1 MEDTEM
7 TPAKPKPKVSRKRKT
22 ETAKAGPNVL
32 KKKAEG
38 TLHYFLLFGEKT
50 ILACAESE
58 SALKEIKEDY
68 ERVES
73 IDPNQP
79 FCYAVSFGAI
89 ENRPSQDIN
98 TKKSV
103 KGNVYIVKGFD
114 LLPIQSGRAVV
125 VASSQ
130 SEAIK
135 LVDDYL
141 RPLKLQT
148 YKDKTYEVLPVPPVV
163 KYYVL

>member
-1 MEDTEM
+1 MADAEM
-7 TPAKPKPKVSRKRKT
+7 TPAPKPKVSRKRKT

-58 SALKEIKEDY
+58 SALKEIQEDY

-89 ENRPSQDIN
+89 ENRPSRDIN

-114 LLPIQSGRAVV
+114 LLPIRSGRAVV

-130 SEAIK
+130 AEAIK

>member
-22 ETAKAGPNVL
+22 ETAGPNVL

-58 SALKEIKEDY
+58 SALKEIQEDY

-73 IDPNQP
+73 IDPSQP

-130 SEAIK
+130 AEAIK

-141 RPLKLQT
+141 RPLKLRT
-148 YKDKTYEVLPVPPVV
+148 YKEKTYEVLPVPPVV
-163 KYYVL
+163 KYYVF